1 MYLKIYKSGLFC
13 LATATESLAMS
24 SVKARLSGL
33 LGHLA
38 SPEVKDPAPQHRIN
52 YHTLSPTFFLPRA
65 AAIEPDVRHFLSS
78 ALLFVQSNCFGF
90 SELTGGN
97 HWLIG

>member
-1 MYLKIYKSGLFC
+1 
-13 LATATESLAMS
+13 MS
-24 SVKARLSGL
+24 SVKARLSSL

>member
-1 MYLKIYKSGLFC
+1 
-13 LATATESLAMS
+13 MS
-24 SVKARLSGL
+24 SVKTRLSGL

-38 SPEVKDPAPQHRIN
+38 SPEAKDHPAPQHRIN

-65 AAIEPDVRHFLSS
+65 AAIEPDVRLFFSLC
-78 ALLFVQSNCFGF
+78 AAFVQSNCFGF
-90 SELTGGN
+90 SELTREN